1 MPITSLLNNALKEG
15 FANNNNMNTNN
26 MNTNNMNTN
35 NMNTNNMNTNNMN
48 TNNNVVTNNPNIF
61 VLLVMVV
68 IYFVLVLLVG
78 KYLWNECLCKVVT
91 ICKPI
96 NNVFTL
102 LGVILIVDML
112 HPRL

>member
-1 MPITSLLNNALKEG
+1 MTVTSVLNQALKEG
-15 FANNNNMNTNN
+15 FANNNVVNSNN
-26 MNTNNMNTN
+26 N
-35 NMNTNNMNTNNMN
+35 
-48 TNNNVVTNNPNIF
+48 NNNVKPQNTNMLA
-61 VLLVMVV
+61 LLVMLIV
-68 IYFVLVLLVG
+68 YFVLVLLVG

-102 LGVILIVDML
+102 LGVILIIDML

>member
-1 MPITSLLNNALKEG
+1 MTVTSVLNQALKEG
-15 FANNNNMNTNN
+15 FANNNVVNSNN
-26 MNTNNMNTN
+26 
-35 NMNTNNMNTNNMN
+35 
-48 TNNNVVTNNPNIF
+48 NNNVKPQNTNMLA
-61 VLLVMVV
+61 LLVMLIV
-68 IYFVLVLLVG
+68 YFVLVLLVG

-102 LGVILIVDML
+102 LGVIFIIDML